1 MNKRVF
7 LDEEAVV
14 GFCNWLGEAISGGR
28 ELRYRYPGGVD
39 LMLSDARDRYR
50 WPPKRIDIPTPGR
63 TLKLER
69 RSNLSENTKILD
81 IISAGLLKSL
91 ENAAPEPQELFE
103 WLRAI
108 FVWGGVYTK
117 RGNATWLRDLYD
129 RDVLIQYWAR
139 VRNILPHAEDDDIG
153 SKLDDLRSN
162 AGTTKV
168 HSLNVVGLGDL

>member
-1 MNKRVF
+1 MNKRAF

-14 GFCNWLGEAISGGR
+14 AFCNWLSEAISGDR

-39 LMLSDARDRYR
+39 LMLSDARDRYC
-50 WPPKRIDIPTPGR
+50 WPPKRIDIPAPGR

-69 RSNLSENTKILD
+69 SSNLSDNTKILG
-81 IISAGLLKSL
+81 IISAGLLESL
-91 ENAAPEPQELFE
+91 ESQAPKSQELFE

-129 RDVLIQYWAR
+129 RGVLIQYWA
-139 VRNILPHAEDDDIG
+139 
-153 SKLDDLRSN
+153 
-162 AGTTKV
+162 
-168 HSLNVVGLGDL
+168 